1 MKIVLLVLSG
11 DPDQA
16 RAWLQQRYPG
26 AVIESIP
33 RDQLESNA
41 PLGRIRA
48 LRSLHPEIFAVAT
61 ERLAWQ
67 RGQNA
72 LLLFGALAGARRVA
86 IIDTCGDSRQ
96 ETSAAILSRML
107 FRFASE
113 SAASALAIA
122 KSRAHLKR
130 LEQAIKNRANSGS
143 RGSAGNK
150 PDAVRIAYLRSTPS
164 AGTQAGGAATHING
178 FVGGATELGAEVT
191 VISNDRIA
199 GLDDSKLVLI
209 DPEPVGTTRAAF
221 DLRNNLIFSA
231 GALREIECS
240 PVDLI
245 YQRYGRFTWAGVE
258 AGLRTGLPLFLEYN
272 GSEVWIGKHWDMSGM
287 IPLLERF
294 ERLNLDAA
302 TRIFVVSD
310 VERRN
315 LLRVGI
321 ADEKIIVNPNGVD
334 TEKFQPGIGGHA
346 VRRELGVPDDE
357 TLAGFVGTFGP
368 WHGVLT
374 LAEAITLLPND
385 CGVRFLLVGA
395 GRFRDEVERIVRS
408 AGKAERVIFAGQVE
422 HEQVPALLDACD
434 ILLSPHVPLSDGSE
448 FFGSPTKIFEY
459 MAMGKGI
466 IASRLGQIGEVLSDE
481 ETALLVEPGN
491 ARELS
496 DAILRLSHS
505 VKLRESLGAAARR
518 AAVEQ
523 HTWQRN
529 AERVLNAYREWI
541 ATSG

>member
-41 PLGRIRA
+41 PLGRIRV
-48 LRSLHPEIFAVAT
+48 LRSLRPEIFAVAT

-72 LLLFGALAGARRVA
+72 LLLFGALAGARRVV
-86 IIDTCGDSRQ
+86 IVDTSGDSRQ
-96 ETSAAILSRML
+96 ETRAAILSRMP
-107 FRFASE
+107 FRFAGE
-113 SAASALAIA
+113 SAASALAIT
-122 KSRAHLKR
+122 KSHAHLKR
-130 LEQAIKNRANSGS
+130 LEQAIKNRANLGSG
-143 RGSAGNK
+143 GAGRK

-178 FVGGATELGAEVT
+178 FVRGATELGAEVA

-199 GLDDSKLVLI
+199 GFDDTKFVLI
-209 DPEPVGTTRAAF
+209 DPEPIGTTRASF

-231 GALREIECS
+231 GALREIERS

-315 LLRVGI
+315 LLRAGI
-321 ADEKIIVNPNGVD
+321 ADEKIVVNPNGVD
-334 TEKFQPGIGGHA
+334 TEKFRPGIGGDA
-346 VRRELGVPDDE
+346 ARRELGVAEDE

-374 LAEAITLLPND
+374 LAEAITLLPRD
-385 CGVRFLLVGA
+385 SGVRFLLAGA
-395 GRFRDEVERIVRS
+395 GRFREEVERIIRA
-408 AGKAERVIFAGQVE
+408 AGKERQVIFTGHVD
-422 HEQVPALLDACD
+422 HERVPALLDACD
-434 ILLSPHVPLSDGSE
+434 ILLSPHVPLEDGSE
-448 FFGSPTKIFEY
+448 FFGSPTKLFEY

-466 IASRLGQIGEVLSDE
+466 IASRLGQIGEVLADR
-481 ETALLVEPGN
+481 ETALLAEPGD
-491 ARELS
+491 AMELA
-496 DAILRLSHS
+496 DAILRLSIS
-505 VKLRESLGAAARR
+505 RELRDRLGAAARQ
-518 AAVEQ
+518 AAIAK
-523 HTWQRN
+523 HTWKHN
-529 AERVLNAYREWI
+529 AQRVLDAYVSWRK
-541 ATSG
+541 SS

>member
-41 PLGRIRA
+41 ALGRIRV
-48 LRSLHPEIFAVAT
+48 LRSLHPEVFAVAT

-86 IIDTCGDSRQ
+86 VIDASGDSRQ
-96 ETSAAILSRML
+96 ETSAAILSRMP
-107 FRFASE
+107 FRFAVE

-122 KSRAHLKR
+122 TSRAHLKR

-143 RGSAGNK
+143 RGSAGHK

-178 FVGGATELGAEVT
+178 FVRGATGLGAEVT

-199 GLDDSKLVLI
+199 GLDETGFVLI
-209 DPEPVGTTRAAF
+209 DPEPIGTTRASF

-231 GALREIECS
+231 GALREIERS

-258 AGLRTGLPLFLEYN
+258 AGLRTGLPLFLVYD
-272 GSEVWIGKHWDMSGM
+272 GAEVWIGKHWDMSGM

-315 LLRVGI
+315 LLRAGI

-334 TEKFQPGIGGHA
+334 TETFRPGVGGAA
-346 VRRELGVPDDE
+346 VRQELGIAEDE

-374 LAEAITLLPND
+374 LT
-385 CGVRFLLVGA
+385 
-395 GRFRDEVERIVRS
+395 
-408 AGKAERVIFAGQVE
+408 
-422 HEQVPALLDACD
+422 
-434 ILLSPHVPLSDGSE
+434 
-448 FFGSPTKIFEY
+448 
-459 MAMGKGI
+459 
-466 IASRLGQIGEVLSDE
+466 
-481 ETALLVEPGN
+481 
-491 ARELS
+491 
-496 DAILRLSHS
+496 
-505 VKLRESLGAAARR
+505 
-518 AAVEQ
+518 
-523 HTWQRN
+523 
-529 AERVLNAYREWI
+529 
-541 ATSG
+541 